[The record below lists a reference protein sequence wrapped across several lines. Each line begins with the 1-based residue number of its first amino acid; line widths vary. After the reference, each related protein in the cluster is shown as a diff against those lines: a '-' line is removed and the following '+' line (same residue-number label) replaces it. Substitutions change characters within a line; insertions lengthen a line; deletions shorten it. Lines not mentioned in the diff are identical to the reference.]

1 MATIAL
7 EGMKFFARHG
17 FYPEEEVLGGEFV
30 VDVYI
35 TTVFTKAAVDDD
47 LYQTINYETVY
58 LITEAAMRKPSKLL
72 ENVAER
78 IALGLKHQF
87 KTIQDLQVRV
97 KKLNPPLGGQVGS
110 AWVEVDGQF
119 SKKCARCERPLLC
132 YKDNTCWCME
142 TQMFQKTIEQLRTH
156 YGERC
161 LCKDCLLFFAG

>member
-7 EGMKFFARHG
+7 EGMKFYAYHG
-17 FYPEEEVLGGEFV
+17 FYEEEAILGGEYV

-35 TTVFTKAAVDDD
+35 TTIFTKAAVDDD

-58 LITEAAMRKPSKLL
+58 LIAQAAMRERANLL

-78 IALGLKHQF
+78 IVLGIKHQF
-87 KTIQDLQVRV
+87 KSIQELNVRV
-97 KKLNPPLGGQVGS
+97 RKLNPPLGGQVNS
-110 AWVEVDGQF
+110 AFVEVDGQY

-132 YKDNTCWCME
+132 YKDNTCWCMD

-156 YGERC
+156 YGEKC
-161 LCKDCLLFFAG
+161 LCRDCLTFFAG